1 MVRWVS
7 VWGAEGK
14 DGTREEG
21 GREEDVSIFYEDVSI
36 FYEDEFSYSGCIY
49 VYLHACLSLRV
60 TEGHSLPIHTVTLS
74 AAKTLHSV
82 AAHS

>member
-1 MVRWVS
+1 M
-7 VWGAEGK
+7 WGTEGK
-14 DGTREEG
+14 DGTREG
-21 GREEDVSIFYEDVSI
+21 GREEDVSI
-36 FYEDEFSYSGCIY
+36 FYEDEFSYSGCMY